1 MLKEFYENNPNP
13 NLLGK
18 VKAPPLTDLQKS
30 VNVYEPM
37 EAYTEQ
43 WNHVEDK
50 KTKKYISAHPV
61 PGTLKRN
68 DLPPL
73 YIQWKED
80 WKNRLKLK
88 QKAMERAQKRRVH

>member
-1 MLKEFYENNPNP
+1 MLKEFYENNPNQ

-18 VKAPPLTDLQKS
+18 IKDPPLTNLQRS
-30 VNVYEPM
+30 VNVYEPI
-37 EAYTEQ
+37 EAYTQ
-43 WNHVEDK
+43 KWNHIEDK
-50 KTKKYISAHPV
+50 KDNTFVSAHPI

-80 WKNRLKLK
+80 WKNR
-88 QKAMERAQKRRVH
+88 RANTR

>member
-18 VKAPPLTDLQKS
+18 VVDPPLTDLQRS
-30 VNVYEPM
+30 VNVYEPI
-37 EAYTEQ
+37 EAYTEK
-43 WNHVEDK
+43 WTHKENR
-50 KTKKYISAHPV
+50 KTGEFLGAEPV
-61 PGTLKRN
+61 PGTRKRN

-80 WKNRLKLK
+80 WKNRFASRPK
-88 QKAMERAQKRRVH
+88 